1 MVKEGDS
8 KLFDEIKKTF
18 LNTFSG
24 ENLAENSPDRVRCCA
39 DISRVNEWV
48 WYEIQHY
55 NNDCWMLKFCVDSY
69 APYRIKLQKEVI
81 TLFQDKELHRFFSG
95 RSYYN
100 AYFVE
105 GRNPITCVEDL
116 KHDLNI
122 LKTRID
128 GIIQKHCPIVNQAA
142 LSTTENVTIS
152 TKDIKSLFSEEKAL
166 RIPDYQRG
174 YCWKQDNIIGL
185 LDNIQQWQANHQ
197 EGCYQIGSIVLS
209 RKANGNIYNVIDG
222 QQRLLTLSILAICQ
236 NEENAGRIEIG
247 SNNKR
252 QTSVWYLLN
261 AKKIIVEWRQRSE
274 QKKAI
279 DLSRVL
285 VSVVCINEITPQDA
299 DLPFLFFNHL
309 NSLGK
314 RLSDYDLLKS
324 HHLRFIEGDGL
335 SKVMAD
341 RWHSIDK
348 TSNESLKDI
357 DLKSEVLHKMMFRL
371 RNWRSKSAFS
381 YDADNSV
388 SRELFKHFT
397 VDFEPVQNLCTSFK
411 ELRFDSILSGGLEF
425 FNYVDYYRRNYEA
438 FSETPCY
445 NVLMKYLAW
454 HSNGVLYDGIRAL
467 SFLFFCKFGDVYLGD
482 GMYCIAYRVSVLR
495 NEYQVRRSYLTGGEF
510 QFIAQLIDRVT
521 HESEFLGIML
531 DAKKRYSISNRGG
544 TALAYWK
551 CLQDFGNELKEKKL
565 MSAKLEMV
573 ISNLT
578 QGI

>member
-8 KLFDEIKKTF
+8 KLFDEIKETF

-24 ENLAENSPDRVRCCA
+24 GNLAENSSDRVRCCA

-55 NNDCWMLKFCVDSY
+55 DNDCWMLRFCVDSY
-69 APYRIKLQKEVI
+69 APYRIELQKEVI

-100 AYFVE
+100 AYYVE
-105 GRNPITCVEDL
+105 GRNPITSAEDL
-116 KHDLNI
+116 RHDLGI

-128 GIIQKHCPIVNQAA
+128 GIIQKQCPIINQTV

-152 TKDIKSLFSEEKAL
+152 TKDIKSLLSEVELK
-166 RIPDYQRG
+166 IPDYQRG
-174 YCWKQDNIIGL
+174 YCWEQVNIIGL
-185 LDNIQQWQANHQ
+185 LDDIQQWQTNHQ
-197 EGCYQIGSIVLS
+197 EGSFQVGSIVLS
-209 RKANGNIYNVIDG
+209 RKANENVYDVIEG
-222 QQRLLTLSILAICQ
+222 QQRLLTLSMLAICQ
-236 NEENAGRIEIG
+236 KENNCGRIEIG
-247 SNNKR
+247 ANNKR

-261 AKKIIVEWRQRSE
+261 AKNVIGEWLQRSE

-285 VSVVCINEITPQDA
+285 VSLVCINEITPQDA

-335 SKVMAD
+335 SMVMAK

-348 TSNESLKDI
+348 TSNEKLKDI
-357 DLKSEVLHKMMFRL
+357 DLKTEVLHKMMFRL

-397 VDFEPVQNLCTSFK
+397 MDFTPVQNLCTSFK

-425 FNYVDYYRRNYEA
+425 FNYVDNYRRKYEA
-438 FSETPCY
+438 FCETPCY
-445 NVLMKYLAW
+445 NVLIKFLSW

-467 SFLFFCKFGDVYLGD
+467 SFLFFCKFGDVYLSD
-482 GMYCIAYRVSVLR
+482 AMYCITYRVSVLR
-495 NEYQVRRSYLTGGEF
+495 NEYQVRRSYLSGGEF

-521 HESEFLGIML
+521 HESEFLGKML
-531 DAKKRYSISNRGG
+531 DARNRYSILNRGG
-544 TALAYWK
+544 TAMAYWK
-551 CLQDFGNELKEKKL
+551 SLQGFGNGLKEM

-573 ISNLT
+573 INDLT